1 MNTRLFSCIPVALAL
16 VLAACGDS
24 GGTAGTGGG
33 GTGGGG
39 TGAGTTSTGGSGG
52 GGPEC
57 KPPTPMP
64 GAEDLVTVDT
74 ATAVAR
80 DETGALITD
89 VDFQLCGVNG
99 CLYATTNMLGQATF
113 TNNLTSPEMDR
124 PLFKPGDSLTFGKIG
139 YHLTASSP
147 SPLPGIF
154 PRIEDSGQPFVAG
167 EAVSVAGATIEVP
180 AGGAI
185 VVDDL
190 IYDEPAKQTFR
201 AVTIAVDDLDAATE
215 GGGYDMVYALGPVD
229 TLFCPSAK
237 LTVDNYAGLPAD
249 TAVEFWGQMLEVSES
264 FGGYGEWVKL
274 SDGAVSADGNTV
286 STSDGQG
293 LPVLTTIAIKAL

>member
-1 MNTRLFSCIPVALAL
+1 MNSRLFSCIPVALVV

-39 TGAGTTSTGGSGG
+39 TGAGSTSTGGSGG

-57 KPPTPMP
+57 NPPTPTP
-64 GAEDLVTVDT
+64 GTEDLVTVDS

-80 DETGALITD
+80 DETGALIQD

-99 CLYATTNMLGQATF
+99 CLYATTNMLGQASF
-113 TNNLTSPEMDR
+113 TNNLSSPDMDR

-139 YHLTASSP
+139 YHLTATSP

-154 PRIEDSGQPFVAG
+154 PRIVDSGDPFVAG
-167 EAVSVAGATIEVP
+167 GSVTVAGATIEVP
-180 AGGAI
+180 AGGAV

-201 AVTIAVDDLDAATE
+201 AVTIDEADIDAATE
-215 GGGYDMVYALGPVD
+215 TTGFAMVYALGPVD
-229 TLFCPSAK
+229 TLFCPPAK
-237 LTVDNYAGLPAD
+237 LTVDNYASLPAD
-249 TAVEFWGQMLEVSES
+249 TAVEFWGQLLEVSES

-274 SDGAVSADGNTV
+274 SDGTVSADGMTV
-286 STSDGQG
+286 STDDGQG
-293 LPVLTTIAIKAL
+293 LAVLVTVAIKAK